1 MTNDKTVSI
10 SFLIGILFQTGAL
23 VWYVSSLASSI
34 DTNARD
40 ISRHEQQLQSLT
52 VIIQTQAVTLGRMDE
67 NIKSIRDIMEKPTV
81 INHPSVCPGGDRKC
95 QRNLDAQT
103 LSVIGQGEAALKLM
117 CLDADLFDVLDEEC
131 QK

>member
-10 SFLIGILFQTGAL
+10 SFLFGILFQTGAL

-34 DTNARD
+34 DNNARD

-67 NIKSIRDIMEKPTV
+67 NIKSIRDIMEKP
-81 INHPSVCPGGDRKC
+81 S
-95 QRNLDAQT
+95 
-103 LSVIGQGEAALKLM
+103 
-117 CLDADLFDVLDEEC
+117 AD
-131 QK
+131 

>member
-67 NIKSIRDIMEKPTV
+67 NIKSIRFIMEDSRDAK
-81 INHPSVCPGGDRKC
+81 GGQDGR
-95 QRNLDAQT
+95 
-103 LSVIGQGEAALKLM
+103 
-117 CLDADLFDVLDEEC
+117 
-131 QK
+131 

>member
-34 DTNARD
+34 DNNARD

-67 NIKSIRDIMEKPTV
+67 NIKSIRDIMEKP
-81 INHPSVCPGGDRKC
+81 SGD
-95 QRNLDAQT
+95 
-103 LSVIGQGEAALKLM
+103 
-117 CLDADLFDVLDEEC
+117 
-131 QK
+131 